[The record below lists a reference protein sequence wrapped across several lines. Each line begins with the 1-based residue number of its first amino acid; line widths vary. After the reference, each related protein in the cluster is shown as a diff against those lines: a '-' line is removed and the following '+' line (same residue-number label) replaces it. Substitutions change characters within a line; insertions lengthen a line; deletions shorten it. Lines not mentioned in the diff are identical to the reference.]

1 MPPGPPGID
10 DDTIRARCAS
20 TEAAAYTLYVR
31 RLAGRPELAG
41 GQAEV
46 LRRAAARGVLPARFG
61 RQTLSEHLSGRY
73 RHGPPWQT
81 TEMIIE
87 CLPADVPRD
96 RVRAEAAALHR
107 RAEAAAARHRPT
119 ARQSARRRT
128 AAHTSADKP
137 GPGSDKPGPGSDKSG
152 PGSDKSGPGSDK
164 SASGFDKP
172 GPGSSD
178 KPGPDNPSEPGRT
191 AARIS
196 SDETG
201 PDNPTEPDGPPR
213 PDGPPQPD
221 DAGAGPAGSGGSV
234 DRRPVPNRAGPG
246 VRRPNAP
253 GPGRHTAPP
262 AGRTRNSAPVAD
274 GRPDANQPRGQY
286 GSAADRG
293 GPGRDVAVDI
303 ADLRADCARLTVQVL
318 LLGEHGGRPDHRAA
332 ELFAAL
338 QGRQRGPLGQLSRHI
353 APAAPL
359 PLRALA
365 QYLCVYAELG
375 RCTVTELAVRTG
387 LSVSAVAEV
396 LAARRP
402 PTETELHVLATVLG
416 ADAGVVRQL
425 AGYARGV
432 RAGGPGAHR

>member
-1 MPPGPPGID
+1 MPSGPPGID

-31 RLAGRPELAG
+31 RLAGGPELAG
-41 GQAEV
+41 GPAEV
-46 LRRAAARGVLPARFG
+46 LRRAAARGVLPARFS

-73 RHGPPWQT
+73 RHGPPWET

-87 CLPADVPRD
+87 CLPADAPRD
-96 RVRAEAAALHR
+96 RIRAEAADLHR
-107 RAEAAAARHRPT
+107 RAEAAAAQHRPS
-119 ARQSARRRT
+119 AGQPARRRKTAHPSSDKPSSDKPGSDKPGSDNPPDPART
-128 AAHTSADKP
+128 AAHTS
-137 GPGSDKPGPGSDKSG
+137 SDR
-152 PGSDKSGPGSDK
+152 
-164 SASGFDKP
+164 
-172 GPGSSD
+172 
-178 KPGPDNPSEPGRT
+178 PGPDNP
-191 AARIS
+191 
-196 SDETG
+196 TG
-201 PDNPTEPDGPPR
+201 PDRPPR
-213 PDGPPQPD
+213 PDNLPRPDVTGPE
-221 DAGAGPAGSGGSV
+221 PAGSGGSV
-234 DRRPVPNRAGPG
+234 DRSAVRNRAGLG

-253 GPGRHTAPP
+253 GPGRHAATP
-262 AGRTRNSAPVAD
+262 AGRTPNSAPGAD
-274 GRPDANQPRGQY
+274 GRPDANQARRQY

-318 LLGEHGGRPDHRAA
+318 LLGEHGSRPDHRTA

-353 APAAPL
+353 VPAAPL

-365 QYLCVYAELG
+365 QYLCAYAELG

-387 LSVSAVAEV
+387 LSVATVAEI

-402 PTETELHVLATVLG
+402 PTEAELHDLATVLG

-425 AGYARGV
+425 AGHARSV
-432 RAGGPGAHR
+432 RAGTPGAHR